1 MNAWEKFVD
10 KTLDKF
16 RLAAGRRGY
25 TCDSCGKEIFE
36 YPRER
41 LCPKCL
47 AVLQKSEGEACPKCG
62 RKTCAPGVCLECKAK
77 APLFTRGIS
86 PFVYQGEAA
95 FLLNRLKNGERHLAL
110 FFGEKMAEKVSAE
123 LQESELPNV
132 VVPVPMSETE
142 RKKRGYNQAEALAV
156 VAADCL
162 NFDPDKELLVKT
174 RETLPQKR
182 LSKEER
188 ERNLAGAYAIKR
200 GASCR
205 GKRVLLVD
213 DTMTTGTTGNECA
226 KRLFGAGAA
235 EVWLLTAAAMPE
247 KK

>member
-16 RLAAGRRGY
+16 RLAAGGRGY

-47 AVLQKSEGEACPKCG
+47 AALQKSEGEACPKCG
-62 RKTCAPGVCLECKAK
+62 RKTCAPGVCLECKA
-77 APLFTRGIS
+77 
-86 PFVYQGEAA
+86 
-95 FLLNRLKNGERHLAL
+95 
-110 FFGEKMAEKVSAE
+110 
-123 LQESELPNV
+123 
-132 VVPVPMSETE
+132 
-142 RKKRGYNQAEALAV
+142 EALAV

-174 RETLPQKR
+174 RETRPQKR

-188 ERNLAGAYAIKR
+188 ERNLSGVYAIKR

-213 DTMTTGTTGNECA
+213 DTMTTGTTGSECA
-226 KRLFGAGAA
+226 KRLFDAGAA

>member
-1 MNAWEKFVD
+1 
-10 KTLDKF
+10 
-16 RLAAGRRGY
+16 
-25 TCDSCGKEIFE
+25 
-36 YPRER
+36 
-41 LCPKCL
+41 
-47 AVLQKSEGEACPKCG
+47 
-62 RKTCAPGVCLECKAK
+62 
-77 APLFTRGIS
+77 
-86 PFVYQGEAA
+86 
-95 FLLNRLKNGERHLAL
+95 
-110 FFGEKMAEKVSAE
+110 MAEKVRAE

-188 ERNLAGAYAIKR
+188 ERNLSGAYAIKR

-213 DTMTTGTTGNECA
+213 DTMTTGTTGSECA
-226 KRLFGAGAA
+226 KRLFDAGAA